1 MNTPPPPVRSA
12 WPVARVLA
20 PLLVAAPL
28 LTGCADLGLSSGS
41 GSHPIPV
48 AETIRMGNATL
59 AGGDPVT
66 AIALFE
72 RALQGQP
79 DNYDAQLG
87 LAAAQLRADRSDTA
101 QLSYDKAAALR
112 PDAVEPP
119 LALGRIALRQR
130 RLTEAETRYTQAK
143 ALAAPDDTRPLV
155 GLGATFDL
163 AGKRA
168 EAQRCYRQALA
179 IRPDDDAS
187 NNLALSLALGG
198 NPREAVGILI
208 DIVQKP
214 GAPPQTRHNL
224 ALAYGLMGNM
234 AAAENVLAGS
244 LPPEAIRNDLRYYTQ
259 LRAGLAD
266 PHPAVASRAAAEAP
280 AGKAP

>member
-1 MNTPPPPVRSA
+1 MTMPIPRPVRPA
-12 WPVARVLA
+12 PRLPALLLA
-20 PLLVAAPL
+20 TVSLLAAPL
-28 LTGCADLGLSSGS
+28 LSGCADLGLSSDS

-48 AETIRMGNATL
+48 AETVRMGNATL
-59 AGGDPVT
+59 VGGDPIT

-87 LAAAQLRADRSDTA
+87 LATAQLRAERTDAA
-101 QLSYDKAAALR
+101 QISYGKAAALR

-130 RLTEAETRYTQAK
+130 RLTEAETRYTQAR

-198 NPREAVGILI
+198 NPREAVGILL
-208 DIVQKP
+208 DILQKP

-234 AAAENVLAGS
+234 AAAENVLMGS
-244 LPPEAIRNDLRYYTQ
+244 LPPDAIQNDLRYYTR
-259 LRAGLAD
+259 LRAELAD
-266 PHPAVASRAAAEAP
+266 PHPGPDKAAGAAP
-280 AGKAP
+280 